1 MQRVCGVCWDKLFF
15 TGPDDPAIPI
25 MVIKLEE
32 ITCIQCRVRSLIT
45 VVNIMSELYT
55 V

>member
-32 ITCIQCRVRSLIT
+32 ITCIQCGVRSLIT